1 MEDLTYSELLKHPEL
16 YSEVINAL
24 EAGYSESSIAKET
37 GLSLE
42 LVLEV
47 RRKHNESV
55 KKQEQYKGGRNLD
68 NILSDL
74 IKQNTLALNNVA
86 KLAHDP
92 SYVIN
97 QKAGDL
103 GTLYEKIGNF
113 TIRLL
118 EAAAEAQRKSD
129 QKDAD

>member
-68 NILSDL
+68 NILSED
-74 IKQNTLALNNVA
+74 
-86 KLAHDP
+86 
-92 SYVIN
+92 
-97 QKAGDL
+97 
-103 GTLYEKIGNF
+103 
-113 TIRLL
+113 
-118 EAAAEAQRKSD
+118 RKSTCLNSSHVSESRMPSS
-129 QKDAD
+129 A

>member
-1 MEDLTYSELLKHPEL
+1 MLVVGLTGSIGMGKSSALSYLRAKGLAVFDADE
-16 YSEVINAL
+16 EVHKIY
-24 EAGYSESSIAKET
+24 AGQTAKEIERAFHGT
-37 GLSLE
+37 TTEKGVDRQLLSE
-42 LVLEV
+42 
-47 RRKHNESV
+47 
-55 KKQEQYKGGRNLD
+55 
-68 NILSDL
+68 
-74 IKQNTLALNNVA
+74 